1 MNVLFVAPGYPAE
14 MPHYVRGLKANGATV
29 FGLGDQQPHE
39 LPALARENLADY
51 GRFPGIFVDGADLA
65 PVKAWLGDRTIDRVV
80 CQWEPGVLL
89 CGRLRDFLGVHGMG
103 YEAVLP
109 FRDKQV
115 MKDKIRAAGLRT
127 ARSERASSAK
137 EVRDAAPLV
146 GYPLIV
152 KPIAGAGSMDTFR
165 CNTPAE
171 LEAALA
177 KLTHIDE
184 VVVEEFIEGEEYTF
198 DTICHEGEV
207 LFWNI
212 CVYRPRPLIARTV
225 EWISPQT
232 MVLRDVENPKYAA
245 GRQLGLD
252 VLKALAFTTGFT
264 HMEWYL
270 KANGEAIFGEIAA
283 RPPGAHT
290 VDIMNWAN
298 DIDLFHGMGEA
309 EVMGTFSQVLERKYN
324 CTCVTK
330 RAAGQGIIRRID
342 GVEKVRRALGD
353 QLVAINLLNVGDHRR
368 DWKLTLLGDGWLV
381 VRDPDAQACMDAC
394 DFVGQTIQMYAT
406 P

>member
-1 MNVLFVAPGYPAE
+1 MNVLFIAPGYPAE
-14 MPHYVRGLKANGATV
+14 MPYYVRGLRAHGATV

-39 LPALARENLADY
+39 LPPMARENLADY
-51 GRFPGIFVDGADLA
+51 GRFPGIFADDADLA
-65 PVKAWLGDRTIDRVV
+65 PVKAWLGTRRVDRVV

-89 CGRLRDFLGVHGMG
+89 CGRLRDYLGVVWMG
-103 YEAVLP
+103 YEALLP
-109 FRDKQV
+109 FRDKAI
-115 MKDKIRAAGLRT
+115 MKEKIRAAGLRT
-127 ARSERASSAK
+127 ARSERANSAQQ
-137 EVRDAAPLV
+137 VRDAAATV

-165 CNTPAE
+165 CNDAAE
-171 LEAALA
+171 LEAAIG
-177 KLTHIDE
+177 KLKHIDE
-184 VVVEEFIEGEEYTF
+184 VAVEEFIEGEEYTF

-207 LFWNI
+207 LFWNM

-232 MVLRDVENPKYAA
+232 MVLRDVDNPRYAS
-245 GRQLGLD
+245 GKQLGFD
-252 VLKALAFTTGFT
+252 VLKALQFRTGFT
-264 HMEWYL
+264 HMEWYRL
-270 KANGEAIFGEIAA
+270 PSGEAVFGEIGA

-298 DIDLFHGMGEA
+298 DIDLFLGMGEA
-309 EVMGTFSQVLERKYN
+309 ELKGTLSQPLERKYN
-324 CTCVTK
+324 CTCLTK
-330 RAAGQGIIRRID
+330 RAQGQGIIRRID

-353 QLVAINLLNVGDHRR
+353 QLVAVNLLNVGEHRR
-368 DWKLTLLGDGWLV
+368 DWKLTLLGDGWV
-381 VRDPDAQACMDAC
+381 VIRDPDVQACMDAS

>member
-1 MNVLFVAPGYPAE
+1 MNVLFIAPGYPAE
-14 MPHYVRGLKANGATV
+14 MPYYVRGLQAQGATV

-39 LPALARENLADY
+39 LPPMARQHLADY
-51 GRFPGIFVDGADLA
+51 ARVPGIFADGADLS
-65 PVKAWLGDRTIDRVV
+65 PVKAWLNGRTVDRVV

-89 CGRLRDFLGVHGMG
+89 AGRLRDYLGVTGMG
-103 YEAVLP
+103 YEALLP
-109 FRDKQV
+109 FRDKV
-115 MKDKIRAAGLRT
+115 IMKEKIRAAGLRT
-127 ARSERASSAK
+127 ARSERARTEQ
-137 EVRDAAPLV
+137 EVRDAAASV

-152 KPIAGAGSMDTFR
+152 KPVAGAGSMDTFR
-165 CNTPAE
+165 CNDAAE
-171 LEAALA
+171 VDAALA
-177 KLTHIDE
+177 KMKHVDE
-184 VVVEEFIEGEEYTF
+184 VTVEEFIDGEEYTF

-207 LFWNI
+207 LFWNM

-232 MVLRDVENPKYAA
+232 MVLRDPENPKYAG

-252 VLKALAFTTGFT
+252 VLKALGFRTGFT

-270 KANGEAIFGEIAA
+270 KSNGEAVFGEIAA

-298 DIDLFHGMGEA
+298 DVDLFLGMAEA
-309 EVMGTFSQVLERKYN
+309 EVKGTFTQKLERKYY
-324 CTCVTK
+324 CTCLTK
-330 RAAGQGIIRRID
+330 RAQGQGTIRRID
-342 GVEKVRRALGD
+342 GVDKVRRALGD
-353 QLVAINLLNVGDHRR
+353 QLVAVNLLNVGEHRR
-368 DWKLTLLGDGWLV
+368 DWKLTLLGDGWV
-381 VRDPDAQACMDAC
+381 VIRDPDLQACMDAS